1 MEFVW
6 EIRISSLYIHILYVK
21 IRIAFEMDAML
32 YRMCSGELIGK
43 WVLGSVFRVFK
54 EIHSIFLILIFV
66 VNEPNKYVAM
76 WYQHHDR
83 IVNAYAWRVWLPGFQ
98 MLSIQEVEPFTLSY
112 A

>member
-1 MEFVW
+1 MNFSVIFLVVCWAMIKVKRMEFVW

-54 EIHSIFLILIFV
+54 EIHSIFVILIL
-66 VNEPNKYVAM
+66 VA
-76 WYQHHDR
+76 
-83 IVNAYAWRVWLPGFQ
+83 
-98 MLSIQEVEPFTLSY
+98 
-112 A
+112 